1 MEGFCHLFITPS
13 GVRTFL
19 VSGGHCNNARD
30 TSLVLLYSR
39 ELTKPGYVGTITNL
53 KSSSQ
58 NPKMELNLSETRQAL
73 NTFAIRINIFP
84 IVSCESFIGIACHQ
98 SIIYT

>member
-1 MEGFCHLFITPS
+1 MKGFCHLFITQP
-13 GVRTFL
+13 GVRIFL

-58 NPKMELNLSETRQAL
+58 NPKMEHFNPTLPPPPKFFDHPSDRKT
-73 NTFAIRINIFP
+73 
-84 IVSCESFIGIACHQ
+84 
-98 SIIYT
+98 

>member
-1 MEGFCHLFITPS
+1 MKGFCHLFITPS

-58 NPKMELNLSETRQAL
+58 NPKMEHFNPTLPPPPDS
-73 NTFAIRINIFP
+73 
-84 IVSCESFIGIACHQ
+84 
-98 SIIYT
+98 SIIPVTGKPEYPHPHTWA

>member
-1 MEGFCHLFITPS
+1 MKGFCHLFITPS

-39 ELTKPGYVGTITNL
+39 ELTNPGYVGTITNL

-58 NPKMELNLSETRQAL
+58 NPKMEHFNPTLPPQNS
-73 NTFAIRINIFP
+73 
-84 IVSCESFIGIACHQ
+84 
-98 SIIYT
+98 SIIPVTGKPEYPHPHTWA